1 MKIIK
6 LRHPYQANEI
16 PEDEVVLALG
26 FFDGVHRGHQEVIGR
41 AKNIADKNNLKLAV
55 MTFNQH
61 PSIVFKKLDPDQH
74 KYLSTVSRKEELMD
88 KIGVDYLYEVDFTS
102 AFASLSPQD
111 FVEQYI
117 INLHA
122 KTVVAGFDYTFGK
135 KEVASMEHLPMY
147 ANNRFDIVVV
157 EKQTLKEKKI
167 SSTRIRLA
175 LEIGDMAVANKL
187 LGYTYATP
195 GRVVHG
201 DARGRL
207 LGFPTANIEV
217 ENFVKLPRIG
227 VYVVEILVGGQVY
240 KGMASIGHNVTFEP
254 NRPLTVEVYIL
265 DFSDDIYG
273 EEVTVFW
280 HDYLRGEEKFDSIDA
295 LIAQLKQDE
304 LDTVHFFEKKD
315 YSTQVDELS

>member
-227 VYVVEILVGGQVY
+227 VYAVEILVGGQVY